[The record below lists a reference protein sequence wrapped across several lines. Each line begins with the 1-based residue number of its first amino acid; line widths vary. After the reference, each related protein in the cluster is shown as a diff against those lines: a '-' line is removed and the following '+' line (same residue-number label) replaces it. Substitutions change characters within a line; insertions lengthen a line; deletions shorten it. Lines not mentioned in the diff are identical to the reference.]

1 VTRLPGL
8 VASLLMAISACSD
21 GEAGGQIPSSPSP
34 TGPYVVTAID
44 YHFHD
49 AHPSMPIEMDR
60 AVEVNNQGSNIHN
73 VTFEGLDYSETV
85 RPGKRLAIEPEDLFG
100 EPGRYP
106 FVCRF
111 HVDRGMTGVLVIVA

>member
-1 VTRLPGL
+1 VTRIL
-8 VASLLMAISACSD
+8 VAGLAALLLAVPGCSD
-21 GEAGGQIPSSPSP
+21 RESGGPTPSPSP

-49 AHPSMPIEMDR
+49 AHPSLPIAMDR
-60 AVEVNNQGSNIHN
+60 TVEINNQGSNIHN

-85 RPGKRLAIEPEDLFG
+85 RPGRRLAIDPAELFG
-100 EPGRYP
+100 TPGRYP